1 MHRYEV
7 LASRRVFDGRVLAV
21 RSDQVAMPGEAVSQ
35 RDVVELPGAVGI
47 VALDADERV
56 LLVRQYRHPVGRHLW
71 EIPAGLL
78 DSTTES
84 ALEAGQRELAEEG
97 FVTAGRW
104 DCLCDILTSPGMTDE
119 TIRLLLARDLADVP
133 VGERHV
139 AFHEEAD
146 MELTRVPLVDAVARV
161 LSGEIENGITV
172 AGLLAAFASLRG
184 GPALRAVDAEWA
196 ARKGGQS
203 SG

>member
-7 LASRRVFDGRVLAV
+7 LA
-21 RSDQVAMPGEAVSQ
+21 P
-35 RDVVELPGAVGI
+35 
-47 VALDADERV
+47 
-56 LLVRQYRHPVGRHLW
+56 
-71 EIPAGLL
+71 
-78 DSTTES
+78 TTES
-84 ALEAGQRELAEEG
+84 ALAAGQRELAEEG

-172 AGLLAAFASLRG
+172 AGLLPAFASLRG
-184 GPALRAVDAEWA
+184 GPALRADGRSAVRTSLGWPIRTRGPRIAH
-196 ARKGGQS
+196 GQS
-203 SG
+203 LTVVRLRGR

>member
-1 MHRYEV
+1 MADHSYQV
-7 LASRRVFDGRVLAV
+7 LVSRRVFDGRVLAV

-47 VALDADERV
+47 VALDAQEQV

-78 DSTTES
+78 DSTIES
-84 ALEAGQRELAEEG
+84 ALEAGQRELAEEAG
-97 FVTAGRW
+97 VTAGRW

-119 TIRLLLARDLADVP
+119 TIRLLLARDLVDVP
-133 VGERHV
+133 TGERHV

-146 MELTRVPLVDAVARV
+146 MQLTRVPLDEAVRRV
-161 LSGEIENGITV
+161 LAGEIENGITV
-172 AGLLAAFASLRG
+172 AGLLAAFAALRG
-184 GPALRAVDAEWA
+184 GLVLRAVDAEWG
-196 ARKGGQS
+196 ARKA
-203 SG
+203 